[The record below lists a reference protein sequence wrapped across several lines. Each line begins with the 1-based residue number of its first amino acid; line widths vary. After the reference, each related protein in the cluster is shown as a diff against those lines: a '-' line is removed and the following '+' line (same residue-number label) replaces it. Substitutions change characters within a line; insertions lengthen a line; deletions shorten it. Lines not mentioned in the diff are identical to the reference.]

1 MSITILSQKRH
12 TARKKDGGAD
22 PEHARQGARREE
34 AAASARD
41 ARLGNKSIKSQQQ
54 VEAPDLQ
61 RRLWALHKTMW
72 AITDYDRLRGCHRYI
87 AGGAGAASL
96 RWHEPGRASW
106 SSLCTSS
113 SVWASP
119 LSAAAIGRTRAEE
132 VTTALKTWFEQG
144 KQHTVEF
151 LTLTLAHSRE
161 QELTEVWD
169 TLSYAWR
176 GVVAGASW
184 RGGARYEGD
193 KKRFGV
199 QHWIKSV
206 EVTHG
211 AHGWHVHMHVL
222 LLLDQELTQDQ
233 RAVLESNI
241 YGRWSAAAQR
251 KGFKAP
257 SRAHGVKLE
266 KAKRD
271 KNAADLG
278 TYLAKGS
285 IASVAETLS
294 REMTAGQSSKTARGA
309 ESRTPFQIL
318 DDIRKSGDTSL
329 KNPDV
334 QLWRT
339 WEKQSMGRRQIAWS
353 KGTKDALGVTAVS
366 DEEAENHGE
375 EAPTTVEVA
384 RVQYEEWSR
393 TREDTGET
401 LRDDMDTR
409 GDVVAYVAQAKTPG
423 EAHKRAADILRALQ
437 VRYQQ
442 EDTPI
447 PVEHTGAVVLP
458 VNKEQARELLSPP
471 GRLDNG

>member
-1 MSITILSQKRH
+1 MSITAPLKNGY
-12 TARKKDGGAD
+12 TPRKKGGGFL

-34 AAASARD
+34 AAARARD

-72 AITDYDRLRGCHRYI
+72 KITDYQRLRGCHRYI

-119 LSAAAIGRTRAEE
+119 LSAAAIGKTRAVE
-132 VTTALKTWFEQG
+132 VSTALDTWFKQG
-144 KQHTVEF
+144 KQHSVEF
-151 LTLTLAHSRE
+151 LTLTLAHDKE
-161 QELTEVWD
+161 QSLQEVWD
-169 TLSYAWR
+169 TLAYAWR

-184 RGGARYEGD
+184 RGGKRYEGD

-206 EVTHG
+206 EATHG
-211 AHGWHVHMHVL
+211 AHGWHVHLHVL
-222 LLLDQELTQDQ
+222 LLLDKELSEDQ
-233 RAVLESNI
+233 RAALESNI
-241 YGRWSAAAQR
+241 YRRWSAAAQR
-251 KGFKAP
+251 RGFKAP

-266 KAKRD
+266 KARKD
-271 KNAADLG
+271 KNAHDLG

-294 REMTAGQSSKTARGA
+294 REMTAGQSSKEGRGA

-318 DDIRKSGDTSL
+318 DSIRKSEDTSL

-334 QLWRT
+334 QLWRA

-353 KGTKDALGVTAVS
+353 KGSKDALAVNAVS
-366 DEEAENHGE
+366 DEEAEQQGE
-375 EAPTTVEVA
+375 ETHTTVEVA
-384 RVQYEEWSR
+384 RVEFEEWNR
-393 TREDTGET
+393 AREDTGEK
-401 LRDDMDTR
+401 LRDDLATR
-409 GDVVAYVAQAKTPG
+409 GDVVEYVAQAKTPG
-423 EAHKRAADILRALQ
+423 EAHKRATTILRALKI
-437 VRYQQ
+437 RYQQ
-442 EDTPI
+442 EAKPI
-447 PVEHTGAVVLP
+447 PAEHAAAVVLP
-458 VNKEQARELLSPP
+458 ANKDQARELLDA
-471 GRLDNG
+471 G

>member
-1 MSITILSQKRH
+1 MSITAPLKNGY
-12 TARKKDGGAD
+12 TPRKKGGTD

-34 AAASARD
+34 DAASARD
-41 ARLGNKSIKSQQQ
+41 ARLGNKAIKSQQQ

-72 AITDYDRLRGCHRYI
+72 KITDYQRLRGCHRYI

-106 SSLCTSS
+106 ASLCTSS

-119 LSAAAIGRTRAEE
+119 LSAAAIGKTRAVE
-132 VTTALKTWFEQG
+132 VSTALDNWFKQG
-144 KQHTVEF
+144 KQHSVEF
-151 LTLTLAHSRE
+151 LTLTLAHNRE
-161 QELTEVWD
+161 QELKEVWD
-169 TLSYAWR
+169 TLAYAWR

-184 RGGARYEGD
+184 RGGKRYEGD

-206 EVTHG
+206 EATHG
-211 AHGWHVHMHVL
+211 ANGWHVHLHVL
-222 LLLDQELTQDQ
+222 LLLDKELSQDQ
-233 RAVLESNI
+233 REALENNI
-241 YGRWSAAAQR
+241 YSRWSAAAQR
-251 KGFKAP
+251 RGFKAP

-266 KAKRD
+266 KARKD
-271 KNAADLG
+271 KNAHDLG

-294 REMTAGQSSKTARGA
+294 REMTAGQSSKEGRGA

-318 DDIRKSGDTSL
+318 DAIRRSGDMSL

-334 QLWRT
+334 QLWRA

-353 KGTKDALGVTAVS
+353 KGSKDALAVNAVS
-366 DEEAENHGE
+366 DEEAEQQGE
-375 EAPTTVEVA
+375 ETHTTVEIA
-384 RVQYEEWSR
+384 RVEYEEWNR
-393 TREDTGET
+393 AREDTGEK
-401 LRDDMDTR
+401 LRDDLDTR
-409 GDVVAYVAQAKTPG
+409 GDVVEYVAQAKTPG
-423 EAHKRAADILRALQ
+423 EAHKRATTILRALKI
-437 VRYQQ
+437 RYQQ

-447 PVEHTGAVVLP
+447 PAEHAAAVVLP
-458 VNKEQARELLSPP
+458 VNKTQSRELLDA
-471 GRLDNG
+471 G